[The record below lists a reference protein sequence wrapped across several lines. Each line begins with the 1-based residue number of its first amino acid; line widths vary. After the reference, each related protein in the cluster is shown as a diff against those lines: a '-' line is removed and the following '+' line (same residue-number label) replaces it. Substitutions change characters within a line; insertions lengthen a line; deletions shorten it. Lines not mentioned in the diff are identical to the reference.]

1 MFPGEGGVKVLL
13 EDGGRL
19 AVGPAGVFTSAPP
32 RCTHMAVGQNLSAA
46 HVAVHHPVPL
56 NDSSLSRSVA

>member
-1 MFPGEGGVKVLL
+1 MFPGEGGVKEVR

-19 AVGPAGVFTSAPP
+19 AVGPGGVFTPAPP

-46 HVAVHHPVPL
+46 HVAVHHPAPL
-56 NDSSLSRSVA
+56 NDSSLSRSLA